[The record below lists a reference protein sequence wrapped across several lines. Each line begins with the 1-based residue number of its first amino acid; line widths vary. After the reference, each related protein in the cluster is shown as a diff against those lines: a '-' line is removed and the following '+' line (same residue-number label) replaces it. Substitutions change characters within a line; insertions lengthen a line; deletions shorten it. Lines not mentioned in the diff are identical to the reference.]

1 MAGAQFMA
9 KDLPI
14 GYAQSRELSLHGIF
28 CYGRK
33 GLRSEFEIAIDL
45 QAKSKL
51 QTESL
56 ITHRFPLDDVAEAF
70 ETADQKVETGS
81 IKVIVNP

>member
-1 MAGAQFMA
+1 MAGAQFAA

-14 GYAQSRELSLHGIF
+14 GYAQARELSLHGVF
-28 CYGRK
+28 CYGRR

-45 QAKSKL
+45 QAKGKL

-56 ITHRFPLDDVAEAF
+56 ITHRFPLDDIAEAF
-70 ETADQKVETGS
+70 ETADNKDETNS